1 MSKKAKIMMAVTLA
15 IIVFMIGK
23 AFVLDEGVKNFLII
37 FFFVGLGLAMLRLFV
52 NGMIKKMK
60 GKHIGVKVLFF
71 AVLLGFGIPFQ
82 NWFRKDVL
90 LAMSRDYLIPC
101 IIVTASS
108 MIFMT
113 VLYGVIY
120 QRKRV
125 PYLEETRVEQ

>member
-1 MSKKAKIMMAVTLA
+1 MSKKAKIMMAVMLA
-15 IIVFMIGK
+15 IVVFMIGK
-23 AFVLDEGVKNFLII
+23 AFVLDEGVKAFLII

-101 IIVTASS
+101 IIVTVAS

-125 PYLEETRVEQ
+125 PYLEETHVEQ